1 MYLYFAPY
9 ILEIVIYTIYL
20 ITYTIIVILL
30 YKIVWYLQHINGRV
44 YFNLT
49 EIFELII
56 GKLKKIRL
64 IKLT

>member
-9 ILEIVIYTIYL
+9 ILEIVIYSIYL
-20 ITYTIIVILL
+20 ITHTIIVILL